1 MKREIQKEFYKG
13 GKKKGRHPAS
23 VQHMGSGLHAE
34 TGCRKIYAGKVF
46 E

>member
-1 MKREIQKEFYKG
+1 MKREITKEFYKG

-23 VQHMGSGLHAE
+23 VQQMSSGLHDE
-34 TGCRKIYAGKVF
+34 TGCRNFSAGKVF